1 MLLTL
6 RRGLAPNSIK
16 TASLNPVFG
25 MTPTLDKNDVLNG
38 ELETYLQ
45 EFVQPI
51 AYQLDTD
58 TAALFKSFRALGQ
71 RGWLAPKMPTEL
83 GGLGLSSDEYQQF
96 QGIVA
101 RYSGALAFLQTQH
114 QSAAS
119 LLMSSD
125 NEGLKQFYLPE
136 VATGEM
142 RLGVGF
148 SQLRRRPAPLNAMPF
163 DGGYRV
169 TGLFPWVTGAGLF
182 TDFVGAAVLP
192 DGTAVFGMLPLV
204 SEATGALTVGEPMKL
219 AGMTATSTVEV
230 RLVDW
235 WLAAAR
241 VVGMRP
247 GLIFGCAQ
255 AGIDALTVALKRR
268 GIEHAIAQQLA
279 MKLAWLK
286 MDAPRVMAL
295 SGEAYAQKLALRG
308 RAIALMNTCARA
320 ATLAASGAA
329 NGAEH
334 PTQRIYKESLV
345 FSVSGQTTDVAIA
358 SLNSLLTS
366 A

>member
-1 MLLTL
+1 
-6 RRGLAPNSIK
+6 
-16 TASLNPVFG
+16 

-148 SQLRRRPAPLNAMPF
+148 SQLRRRPAPLNAIPF

-235 WLAAAR
+235 WLAAER

-247 GLIFGCAQ
+247 VGWLEGRDRANPLSPLGLIFGCAQ

-268 GIEHAIAQQLA
+268 GIEHAIAQQLT

-345 FSVSGQTTDVAIA
+345 FSVSGQTTDVAVA
-358 SLNSLLTS
+358 SLNSLLSS